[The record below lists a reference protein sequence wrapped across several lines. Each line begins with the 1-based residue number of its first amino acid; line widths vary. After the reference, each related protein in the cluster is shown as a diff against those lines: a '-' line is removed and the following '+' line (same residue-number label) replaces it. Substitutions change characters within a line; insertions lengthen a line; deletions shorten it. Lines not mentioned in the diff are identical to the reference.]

1 MVRILSFFAIFFTSV
16 AIAYFMYF
24 RPEEDLPVYQPSD
37 LNPALVDASAMREED
52 HRVLDFEL
60 INHLG
65 DSVSLEDVAGDILVV
80 DFFFTRC
87 ATICPLMTQN
97 LKRVHDRLDPQMPV
111 RILSHS
117 VTPQADSV
125 SVLNRY
131 AEKYSAN
138 PALWWF
144 LTGEKTEV
152 YRLARQSYFSCLDEG
167 DGGFQDFVHTE
178 NIVLVDAKGRLRG
191 FYDGTDEKAMSQL
204 FNDLTFLLKKKSE
217 KS

>member
-131 AEKYSAN
+131 AEQHGAN